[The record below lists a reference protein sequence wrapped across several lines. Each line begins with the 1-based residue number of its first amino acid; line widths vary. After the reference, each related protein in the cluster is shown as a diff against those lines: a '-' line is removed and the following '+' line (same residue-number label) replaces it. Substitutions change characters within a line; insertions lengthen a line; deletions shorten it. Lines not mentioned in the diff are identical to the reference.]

1 MKESPQKEKLQ
12 EKDSASIIKALKM
25 SMPVVEVSQFNPE
38 INLNI
43 INHNRAEMKEKMQ
56 KMREKFEQISKKTD
70 TKILSTAS
78 ESNNETKVEQATL
91 EI

>member
-1 MKESPQKEKLQ
+1 MKE
-12 EKDSASIIKALKM
+12 EKDSSSIIKALKM

-38 INLNI
+38 VNLNI
-43 INHNRAEMKEKMQ
+43 INNNRTEMKLKMQ

-70 TKILSTAS
+70 IKSTP
-78 ESNNETKVEQATL
+78 ESNNETKVEQTTL